1 MNKPRYFQE
10 DTYHHLY
17 NRGANK
23 AKIFFDLNDYRFFQR
38 RLLKY
43 KTKYSIEIICYCLM
57 PNHFHIFVR
66 QTLKDKPINKFIS
79 DLINSYT
86 KSINK
91 KYERSGVL
99 FESRTKNKIVY
110 DERAFPV
117 LTKYILKNPVQAKL
131 CKSFDEYEFSSAK
144 ELLNLSEFCVTDK
157 TILNYFEN
165 VEKFREYILTDE
177 EIEFDKLFVVPQRN
191 LRGLKSNPEGL

>member
-1 MNKPRYFQE
+1 
-10 DTYHHLY
+10 
-17 NRGANK
+17 
-23 AKIFFDLNDYRFFQR
+23 
-38 RLLKY
+38 
-43 KTKYSIEIICYCLM
+43 M

-66 QTLKDKPINKFIS
+66 QTQTDKPINKFIN

-99 FESRTKNKIVY
+99 FESRTKNKIIY

-117 LTKYILKNPVQAKL
+117 LTKYILRNPDKAKL

-144 ELLNLSEFCVTDK
+144 ELLNLSEFSITNK

-165 VEKFREYILTDE
+165 VEMFREYILADE
-177 EIEFDKLFVVPQRN
+177 EIELDKLFVVPSQSN
-191 LRGLKSNPEGL
+191 LRGSKSNPEGL